1 MRACDYKIVDF
12 YEHAHECY
20 PRFSALTVTVLT
32 AVLFTHKVVYTSFS
46 RTRVANPKR
55 APLLC
60 TWFSFALR
68 GDTKVVL
75 ELNTGTFGTSRRALQ
90 LIRGTL
96 G

>member
-1 MRACDYKIVDF
+1 M
-12 YEHAHECY
+12 
-20 PRFSALTVTVLT
+20 TVTVLT
-32 AVLFTHKVVYTSFS
+32 AVPFTHKVVYTSFS
-46 RTRVANPKR
+46 RARVANPKR

-75 ELNTGTFGTSRRALQ
+75 ELNTGIFWDKQKGTSTDQRDTW
-90 LIRGTL
+90 INRGKRD